1 MNPNN
6 HQNLFEQL
14 RKWRNETAEAAGI
27 KPFIVLHNS
36 VLEEIAKIKPSRPEE
51 LATIKGMGKRR
62 IEKYGQAVLN
72 LVNGLSNEEK
82 TFSVSEYLD
91 YVNTILSAGRAVIR
105 GEVGRVDHRDG
116 YTFFTLLDKDNEAV
130 INCFVWKSKLD
141 AFGVELAEGLEI
153 NVSGYPKIYKK
164 RGTFSFGAEH
174 IGLIGEGVLRQAFEK
189 LKKKLESAGY
199 FLIER
204 KKSFPAYVERIG
216 LITSVYA
223 DAKKDFLTHAGN
235 FGFKIYFYDV
245 RVEGLYAVDD
255 IVSAIRR
262 FNESKL
268 QLDVLVL
275 TRGGGSL
282 ESLQAFNNESV
293 AKAIFASKIPIITGI
308 GHENDITIADL
319 VADLR
324 ASTPTDAGRILSDFW
339 RRAGN
344 LLTDLQALLPSIFVR
359 DIETHVKR
367 LEGAQAF
374 LEYRFQN
381 LLNKVKLYQQKFI
394 SNWLRL
400 SNCYSMA
407 GTQLITQD
415 RLLTDE
421 QARWFKF
428 LLNRLVEIEHR
439 LTLSDPTARLKQG
452 YSIINNIKSSKIIK
466 DSTQIKV
473 GDKLHLTFH
482 RGAADSR
489 VESVQR

>member
-1 MNPNN
+1 MNKNN
-6 HQNLFEQL
+6 QNLFEQL
-14 RKWRNETAEAAGI
+14 RKWRNKAAEAVGV
-27 KPFIVLHNS
+27 KPFMILQNS
-36 VLEEIAKIKPSRPEE
+36 VLEEIAKIKPSKPEE

-62 IEKYGQAVLN
+62 IEKYGQTVLEI
-72 LVNGLSNEEK
+72 VNGLSKEEK

-91 YVNTILSAGRAVIR
+91 YVNAILATGRAVIR
-105 GEVGRVDHRDG
+105 GEIGRVDHRGG

-130 INCFVWKSKLD
+130 INCFVWQNKLD

-164 RGTFSFGAEH
+164 RGTFSFEVEH
-174 IGLIGEGVLRQAFEK
+174 IGLIGEGVLRQAFKK
-189 LKKKLESAGY
+189 LKIKLESAGY
-199 FLIER
+199 FSIER
-204 KKSFPAYVERIG
+204 KKSFPTYVESIG

-223 DAKKDFLTHAGN
+223 DAKKDFLTHVGN

-255 IVSAIRR
+255 IVSAIRW

-293 AKAIFASKIPIITGI
+293 AKAIFASKIPVITGI

-324 ASTPTDAGRILSDFW
+324 ASTPTDAGKILADSW
-339 RRAGN
+339 KKAGD
-344 LLTDLQALLPSIFVR
+344 LLTDLQVRLPSIFVR
-359 DIETHVKR
+359 DIETHAKR

-374 LEYRFQN
+374 LEYRFQS
-381 LLNKVKLYQQKFI
+381 LLNKINLHQQRFI

-400 SNCYSMA
+400 SKGYSLVKA
-407 GTQLITQD
+407 QLLTQD
-415 RLLTDE
+415 RLLTNE
-421 QARWFKF
+421 QTRWFKF
-428 LLNRLVEIEHR
+428 LLNRLTEVNQM
-439 LTLSDPTARLKQG
+439 LSLNDPMARLKQG
-452 YSIINNIKSSKIIK
+452 YSIVSSVNSSKIIK
-466 DSTQIKV
+466 DSRQIKV

-482 RGAADSR
+482 KGAADSK
-489 VESVQR
+489 VESLER